1 MGRSARIRGCLQGW
15 RARRRRH
22 SNPMNTTLAPAPW
35 PRGTAAGAWRF
46 GTERAAHGEGPN
58 IEWLLKRNCSI
69 TPRQLFGVYLSLC
82 ALSLTIASGFAL
94 VGASPVLAFAGIE
107 LLLVGTALLVYARHA
122 TDHERITLA
131 GAALCVEHQ
140 NGSQR
145 ARKEFRA
152 AWVRVEPLSSDRSL
166 IEVAGDGHT
175 ARIGRYLRP
184 ELRQPLAQELRAAL
198 RAQRSSN
205 EHTATQRT

>member
-1 MGRSARIRGCLQGW
+1 
-15 RARRRRH
+15 
-22 SNPMNTTLAPAPW
+22 MNTTVAPAPW
-35 PRGTAAGAWRF
+35 SRPAGTAPTAWRF
-46 GTERAAHGEGPN
+46 GRPVGSETGGDSGGDGVPR

-82 ALSLTIASGFAL
+82 ALSLVIALSFTWA
-94 VGASPVLAFAGIE
+94 GASPVLAFAGVE
-107 LLLVGTALLVYARHA
+107 LVLVGLALLVYARHA

-131 GAALCVEHQ
+131 GEALSVEHQ
-140 NGSQR
+140 HGPQT
-145 ARKEFRA
+145 ARTEFRA

-175 ARIGRYLRP
+175 ACVGRYVRA

-198 RAQRSSN
+198 RAHRVLVAQECN
-205 EHTATQRT
+205 EHTAIKK